1 MIGIKDIMLISIINQ
16 KINHEFD
23 DKEVKIEIIITQ
35 SIIFLK
41 KINKGFCNHIWGM
54 NPIA

>member
-16 KINHEFD
+16 KMNHEFD
-23 DKEVKIEIIITQ
+23 DIEIKIEIVIIQ

-41 KINKGFCNHIWGM
+41 KINKGSL
-54 NPIA
+54 